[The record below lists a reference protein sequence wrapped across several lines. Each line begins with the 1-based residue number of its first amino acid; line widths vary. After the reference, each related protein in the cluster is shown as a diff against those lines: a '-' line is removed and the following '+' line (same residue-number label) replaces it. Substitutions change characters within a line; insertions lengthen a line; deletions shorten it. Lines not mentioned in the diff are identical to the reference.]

1 MSVVRVEKLNKK
13 YSNFELK
20 DISFNLEKGHIV
32 GFVGRNG
39 AGKSTTIKSMLNI
52 VNKDSGEVYF
62 FDKLFETNEREIK
75 RSIGYSTGIISYYQ
89 RKKIKDIVSIVKK
102 FYDTWDEEAYR
113 KYIEMFMLD
122 ENKTPLEL
130 SDGMKVKVNLL
141 IALSHRAKVLIMD
154 EPTSSL
160 DPFSRSELLDIFTQ
174 LKDDGITIFFS
185 THIISD
191 IEKCADDI
199 IYISNGRIVDNLKRD
214 DFINKYSIGNETIEE
229 IIVRR
234 EKEMRYE

>member
-1 MSVVRVEKLNKK
+1 MSVAKVEKLNKK
-13 YSNFELK
+13 FLNFELK

-75 RSIGYSTGIISYYQ
+75 RNLGYSTGIISYYQ

-122 ENKTPLEL
+122 ENKTPQEL
-130 SDGMKVKVNLL
+130 SDGMKVKINLL

-229 IIVRR
+229 IIVRK